1 MSLKN
6 ADKRLA
12 TRAARLCA
20 SFFSSI
26 TARLTIIYILST
38 AILLMLTAGFL
49 YWMIATSLERENI
62 KFLADNVQVFRS
74 IFRDRLSNPA
84 LLRKEVKEEGPAHQ
98 YFKFYVRVLDG
109 DTEVIET
116 PGMDDLSVDPIPFPS
131 PDRANETTDEVVPW
145 KTVQGKPFLLMSAW
159 VPLGQ
164 EGGGRYVL
172 HLALDI
178 SHTNA
183 VLAYYRRNII
193 VGVLFGVV
201 LSAGV
206 GVFAVRKGLRPLRE
220 IAGTVHRI
228 TATQLD
234 ERIGTRRWPAELSA
248 LAVAFDGMLNR
259 LEGSFV
265 RLSRFSADL
274 AHELRTPINNLMG
287 EAEVALTRAR
297 TPDEYQH
304 VLESNIEEYRKITR
318 LIDNLLFL
326 ARSEESWVT
335 DTKTLFNASAEIEV
349 VRQYYEVLADEQ
361 GIEVICSGDAPVRAD
376 VSLFQRAV
384 SNLLSN
390 SLKYTPSGG
399 RISIDVRQPEDRSFT
414 EIRVSDTGIGIAP
427 EHLPHIFNR
436 FYRAYSARA
445 LHPEGT
451 GLGLAIVK
459 TITDL
464 HGATISVQSVPD
476 RGTTFILRFPS
487 TPVAVTR

>member
-12 TRAARLCA
+12 NRGARLFA

-38 AILLMLTAGFL
+38 AVLLMLTAGFL
-49 YWMIATSLERENI
+49 YWMISTSLEKENI
-62 KFLADNVQVFRS
+62 KFLADNVQVLRS
-74 IFRDRLSNPA
+74 ILHNHLADPD
-84 LLRKEVKEEGPAHQ
+84 LLRREVEEEEPSHQ

-109 DTEVIET
+109 DKEVMVT
-116 PGMDDLSVDPIPFPS
+116 PGMDDLSVGPIPFPS
-131 PDRANETTDEVVPW
+131 PNRASETTNEVALW
-145 KTVQGKPFLLMSAW
+145 RTVQGKPILLMSAW
-159 VPLGQ
+159 APLGQ

-178 SHTNA
+178 SHTNT
-183 VLAYYRRNII
+183 VLADYRRNII
-193 VGVLFGVV
+193 AGVLFGVV
-201 LSAGV
+201 LSAGI

-220 IAGTVHRI
+220 IAGTVQRI

-234 ERIGTRRWPAELSA
+234 ERIGTRQWPAELSA

-297 TPDEYQH
+297 TPDEYQR
-304 VLESNIEEYRKITR
+304 VLESNIEEYRKLTR

-326 ARSEESWVT
+326 ARSEESWT
-335 DTKTLFNASAEIEV
+335 TNAKTLFNAAEEIEV
-349 VRQYYEVLADEQ
+349 VRQYYEVLADEY
-361 GIEVICSGDAPVRAD
+361 GIEVTCSGDAPVWAD
-376 VSLFQRAV
+376 ASLFQRAV

-390 SLKYTPSGG
+390 SLKYTPTGG
-399 RISIDVRQPEDRSFT
+399 RISIDVQQAEGRSFT
-414 EIRVSDTGIGIAP
+414 EIRVSDTGVGIAP

-436 FYRAYSARA
+436 FYRANPARA

-459 TITDL
+459 TITDI
-464 HGATISVQSVPD
+464 HGATISVKSILE

-487 TPVAVTR
+487 APVAAR